1 MESRALP
8 TSLCTLHAFIS
19 RMKNVILALLLVSAG
34 TPAAAQVAINPVTT
48 TPAAWERFA
57 LRVINQ
63 TDTPTVS
70 VRLEV
75 PAAVSLLGVEDKP
88 GWTWEK
94 AVMPDSGPTV
104 VTWKGGSVKRG
115 EFAEF
120 PFLGRLKADARQ
132 EDLVFPVQIVRAS
145 GSAVEWRRGRGEDY
159 AAPRVEVAGTVR
171 ISAAGQM
178 VLAGT
183 AIGIALLALVVA
195 IARSA
200 PKHPAR

>member
-1 MESRALP
+1 MKKLI
-8 TSLCTLHAFIS
+8 LCTA
-19 RMKNVILALLLVSAG
+19 VALVA
-34 TPAAAQVAINPVTT
+34 TPLRAQVAINPVTT

-63 TDTPTVS
+63 TDTPTVQ

-75 PAAVSLLGVEDKP
+75 PSAISLLGVEAKI
-88 GWTWEK
+88 GWIWET
-94 AVMPDSGPTV
+94 AATPDSGPTV
-104 VTWKGGSVKRG
+104 ITWKGGTVKRG
-115 EFAEF
+115 EYGEF

-171 ISAAGQM
+171 VSAAGQM

-183 AIGIALLALVVA
+183 AIGIALLALVFA
-195 IARSA
+195 IARMG
-200 PKHPAR
+200 PRHPQAR